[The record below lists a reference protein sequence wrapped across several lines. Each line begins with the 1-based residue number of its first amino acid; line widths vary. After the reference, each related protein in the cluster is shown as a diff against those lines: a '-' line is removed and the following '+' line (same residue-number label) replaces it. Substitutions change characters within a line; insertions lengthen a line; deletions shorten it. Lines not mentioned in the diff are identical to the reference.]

1 MCSAQ
6 GVSHIRHHGWSYVL
20 RAIGYTRVSTKDQ
33 SENGHSLDAQR
44 TAIELAVAQRGWEL
58 LAVETDVA
66 TGKHTNGRG
75 GLHRAIERIEAGE
88 AEALVIT
95 KLDRLAR
102 SAADFAN
109 TLRRANERG
118 WSLVILDLSLDTATP
133 MGKFTAQ
140 VIAAVAELEREMIV
154 RRTKEGIEA
163 ARAKGVKMGPP
174 LRTPPAAIRR
184 AAELRAEG
192 YSLERTAETMN
203 AEGLRTSTGRL
214 WTYGTVR
221 QCLRYVNR
229 IDEAEAALRAQVEGS
244 TTSRTEASPTT
255 PASTGSPR

>member
-1 MCSAQ
+1 M
-6 GVSHIRHHGWSYVL
+6 

-33 SENGHSLDAQR
+33 GENGHSLDAQR
-44 TAIELAVAQRGWEL
+44 TAIELAVAQREWEL
-58 LAVETDVA
+58 IGVETDVA
-66 TGKHTNGRG
+66 TGKTTNGRA

-88 AEALVIT
+88 AEALLVT

-118 WSLVILDLSLDTATP
+118 WALVILDLSLDTATP

-154 RRTKEGIEA
+154 RRTKEGIDA

-192 YSLERTAETMN
+192 HSLERTAEAMN

-229 IDEAEAALRAQVEGS
+229 IDEAEAALRAQEAEPATDTAPRNPEATL
-244 TTSRTEASPTT
+244 TT
-255 PASTGSPR
+255 ASTGEAA